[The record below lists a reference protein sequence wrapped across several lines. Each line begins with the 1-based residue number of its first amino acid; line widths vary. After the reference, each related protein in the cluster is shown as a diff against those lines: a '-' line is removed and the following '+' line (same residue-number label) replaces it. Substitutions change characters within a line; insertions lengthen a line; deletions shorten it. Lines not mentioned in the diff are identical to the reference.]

1 MSPEEETRRLL
12 AELERCYGRGT
23 VIRFLKWWLSRQV
36 VEAPAR
42 QRGYTDARFT
52 PHAPDCQTR
61 RR

>member
-1 MSPEEETRRLL
+1 MTADEWDRWLREQVARYGRDLVVAFVQLL
-12 AELERCYGRGT
+12 ASRRVAGT
-23 VIRFLKWWLSRQV
+23 
-36 VEAPAR
+36 PAR